1 MEAVLSLPPELESV
15 RCARRFLDDAL
26 RQAGVTGDLAWDVAL
41 VAHEL
46 VTNAVQHART
56 DFQLRVAVWGDAVH
70 LEVRDDNPRRP
81 TPARP
86 PRWASSGRGLE
97 LVTSLADDWGVEADD
112 VSKVV
117 WAVVRRA
124 GAHDRVIASREATGR
139 GARGRQPGA
148 PPPHLWAS
156 A

>member
-1 MEAVLSLPPELESV
+1 MEAALSLPPELESV
-15 RCARRFLDDAL
+15 RCARRFLDGAL
-26 RQAGVTGDLAWDVAL
+26 GQAGVDGDLAWDVAL

-56 DFQLRVAVWGDAVH
+56 DFELRVAVWGDAVH

-81 TPARP
+81 TVTRP

-97 LVTSLADDWGVEADD
+97 LVSALADDWGVEADD

-124 GAHDRVIASREATGR
+124 GADDHVTASREAAGG
-139 GARGRQPGA
+139 GARRRQPGA
-148 PPPHLWAS
+148 PPPNLWAS
-156 A
+156 T